1 MNIIQLQYLI
11 TAATYGSFTKA
22 ASIHHMTVPTISQ
35 SIKQLE
41 GELDTAIFHR
51 TKKGIVATKEG
62 ELILQHAASIL
73 RSVDMMKHELSQ
85 LKEEYCENIIISTI
99 PGLVPL
105 VVQAT
110 IEFAQKYPLLNVQMI
125 EGDTQT
131 VMNHVNEG
139 YASMGFLSYSSNQ
152 QQDNSLEWL
161 SIIKGKAALIVSKNS
176 SLCVLN
182 TISAEDIKNEVFVLY
197 KDEDVE
203 QLAQQFLDEQPSNRI
218 ALSTNNIEA
227 IYQMVVRGNTITIAP
242 DFITKFLRETDQEQL
257 VTIPLQKYQTEDV
270 ILGRITRKNEQ
281 PSRMIN
287 EFTARLMELCKVG
300 GSKIENFISI

>member
-22 ASIHHMTVPTISQ
+22 ASVHHMTVPTISQ

-41 GELDTAIFHR
+41 GELDTVIFHR

-62 ELILQHAASIL
+62 ELILQHAASIV
-73 RSVDMMKHELSQ
+73 RSVDLMKRELSQ

-139 YASMGFLSYSSNQ
+139 DASMGLLSYSSNH

-161 SIIKGKAALIVSKNS
+161 PIIQGKAALIVSKNS

-182 TISAEDIKNEVFVLY
+182 TISAEDIKNEAFVLY
-197 KDEDVE
+197 KDEDIE
-203 QLAQQFLDEQPSNRI
+203 HIAQQLLDEQPSNRI

-227 IYQMVVRGNTITIAP
+227 LYQMVVRGNTITIAP
-242 DFITKFLRETDQEQL
+242 DFITKFLRESDQEHL
-257 VTIPLQKYQTEDV
+257 VTIPLQQYQTEDV

-281 PSRMIN
+281 TSRIVN
-287 EFTARLMELCKVG
+287 EFTDRLMELCKG
-300 GSKIENFISI
+300 K

>member
-22 ASIHHMTVPTISQ
+22 ASVHHMTVPTISQ

-41 GELDTAIFHR
+41 GEVDTIIFHR

-62 ELILQHAASIL
+62 ELILQHAASIV
-73 RSVDMMKHELSQ
+73 RSVDLMKHELSL

-139 YASMGFLSYSSNQ
+139 DASIGLFSYSSNQ

-161 SIIKGKAALIVSKNS
+161 PIIQGKAALIVSKNS

-182 TISAEDIKNEVFVLY
+182 TISAEDVKNEVFVLY
-197 KDEDVE
+197 KDEDIE
-203 QLAQQFLDEQPSNRI
+203 HIAQQMLDEQPSNRI

-227 IYQMVVRGNTITIAP
+227 LYQMVVRGNTITIAP
-242 DFITKFLRETDQEQL
+242 DFITKFLRESDQEQL
-257 VTIPLQKYQTEDV
+257 VTIPLQQYQMEDV

-281 PSRMIN
+281 TSRIVN
-287 EFTARLMELCKVG
+287 EFTARLMELCKG
-300 GSKIENFISI
+300 K

>member
-22 ASIHHMTVPTISQ
+22 ASVHHMTVPTISQ

-41 GELDTAIFHR
+41 GELDTIIFHR

-62 ELILQHAASIL
+62 ELILQHAASIV
-73 RSVDMMKHELSQ
+73 RSVDLMKQELSL

-139 YASMGFLSYSSNQ
+139 DASIGLLSYSSNQ

-161 SIIKGKAALIVSKNS
+161 PIIQGKAALIVSKNS

-182 TISAEDIKNEVFVLY
+182 TISAEDVKNEVFVLY
-197 KDEDVE
+197 KDEDIE
-203 QLAQQFLDEQPSNRI
+203 HIAQQMLDEQPSNRI

-227 IYQMVVRGNTITIAP
+227 LYQMVVRGNTITIAP
-242 DFITKFLRETDQEQL
+242 DFITKFLRESDQEQL
-257 VTIPLQKYQTEDV
+257 VTIPLQQYQMEDV

-281 PSRMIN
+281 TSRIVN
-287 EFTARLMELCKVG
+287 EFTGRLMELCKG
-300 GSKIENFISI
+300 K

>member
-22 ASIHHMTVPTISQ
+22 ASVHHMTVPTISQ

-41 GELDTAIFHR
+41 GELDTIIFHR
-51 TKKGIVATKEG
+51 TKKGIIATKEG
-62 ELILQHAASIL
+62 ELILQHAASIV
-73 RSVDMMKHELSQ
+73 RSVDLMKQELSL

-139 YASMGFLSYSSNQ
+139 DASIGLLSYSSNQ

-161 SIIKGKAALIVSKNS
+161 PIIQGKAALIVSKNS

-182 TISAEDIKNEVFVLY
+182 TISAEDVKNEVFVLY
-197 KDEDVE
+197 KDEDIE
-203 QLAQQFLDEQPSNRI
+203 HIAQQMLDEQPSNRI

-227 IYQMVVRGNTITIAP
+227 LYQMVVRGNTITIAP
-242 DFITKFLRETDQEQL
+242 DFITKFLRESDQEQL
-257 VTIPLQKYQTEDV
+257 VTIPLQQYQMEDV

-281 PSRMIN
+281 TSRIVN
-287 EFTARLMELCKVG
+287 EFTARLMELCKG
-300 GSKIENFISI
+300 K

>member
-22 ASIHHMTVPTISQ
+22 ASVHHMTVPTISQ

-41 GELDTAIFHR
+41 GELDTVIFHR

-62 ELILQHAASIL
+62 ELILKHAASIV
-73 RSVDMMKHELSQ
+73 RSVDLMKRELSL

-139 YASMGFLSYSSNQ
+139 DASMGLLSYSSNH

-161 SIIKGKAALIVSKNS
+161 PIIQGKAALIVSKNS

-182 TISAEDIKNEVFVLY
+182 TISAEDIKNEAFVLY
-197 KDEDVE
+197 KDEDIE
-203 QLAQQFLDEQPSNRI
+203 HIAQQLLDEQPSNRI

-227 IYQMVVRGNTITIAP
+227 LYQMVVRGNTITIAP
-242 DFITKFLRETDQEQL
+242 DFITKFLRESDQEHL
-257 VTIPLQKYQTEDV
+257 VTIPLQQYQTEDV

-281 PSRMIN
+281 TSRIVN
-287 EFTARLMELCKVG
+287 EFTDRLMELCKG
-300 GSKIENFISI
+300 K

>member
-22 ASIHHMTVPTISQ
+22 ASVHHMTVPTISQ

-41 GELDTAIFHR
+41 GEFDTIIFHR

-62 ELILQHAASIL
+62 ELILQHAASIV
-73 RSVDMMKHELSQ
+73 RSVDLMKHELSL

-139 YASMGFLSYSSNQ
+139 DASIGLLSYSSNQ

-161 SIIKGKAALIVSKNS
+161 PIIQGKAALIVSKNS

-182 TISAEDIKNEVFVLY
+182 TISAEDVKNEVFVLY
-197 KDEDVE
+197 KDEDIE
-203 QLAQQFLDEQPSNRI
+203 HIAQQMLDEQPSNRI

-227 IYQMVVRGNTITIAP
+227 LYQMVVRGNTITIAP
-242 DFITKFLRETDQEQL
+242 DFITKFLRESDQEQL
-257 VTIPLQKYQTEDV
+257 VTIPLQQYQMEDV

-281 PSRMIN
+281 TSRIVN
-287 EFTARLMELCKVG
+287 EFTARLMELCKG
-300 GSKIENFISI
+300 K